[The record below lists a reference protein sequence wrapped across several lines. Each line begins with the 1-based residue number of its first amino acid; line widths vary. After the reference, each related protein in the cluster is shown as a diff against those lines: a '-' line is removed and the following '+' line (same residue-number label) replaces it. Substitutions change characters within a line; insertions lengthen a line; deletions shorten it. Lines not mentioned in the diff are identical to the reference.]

1 MISIYQFNSTHYL
14 LKGVHCHK
22 VVLFPSVVWH
32 FEGVNKPKEM
42 KTTNYLHHDKLPL
55 LSILSIDGGGIRGV
69 VPAIILAHIERKVQ
83 KEAKDNGLRIAQL
96 FDLFVG
102 TSAGGI
108 LSALYLT
115 PDPSFPNIPKFS
127 ATQILEI
134 YKSGAFGIFN
144 QPLTKSNQQKYS
156 VQLLEDAL
164 KKLLGNDNTLSQL
177 LKPIVLTAYQLET
190 KQTIFFQ
197 SWQHQNCLAWQVC
210 RATSAAPGM
219 FEAAKVD
226 HFHPKLTF
234 VDGSIFASN
243 PALCAYTLANSLNF
257 AQIPQSDSIIRQP
270 NVEQM
275 NIVSLGTGKFDYSA
289 KEKRK
294 SLIRMMMEQM
304 TSVGTQLVDWQL
316 QQLFKGKYKH
326 QYVRMN
332 PTLSNNSSAIDEIGS
347 GHIQKIMDS
356 VENYLLKEKVLID
369 KLSMTLLENLEKS
382 YKLT

>member
-1 MISIYQFNSTHYL
+1 
-14 LKGVHCHK
+14 
-22 VVLFPSVVWH
+22 
-32 FEGVNKPKEM
+32 M
-42 KTTNYLHHDKLPL
+42 KTSNYPNEDHTQLLP
-55 LSILSIDGGGIRGV
+55 ILSIDGGGIRGI
-69 VPAIILAHIERKVQ
+69 VPAIILAHIEKNIQ
-83 KEAKDNGLRIAQL
+83 KETKDDSIRIAHL

-115 PDPSFPNIPKFS
+115 PDPLFPNKPKFS
-127 ATQILEI
+127 AAQILEI

-144 QPLTKSNQQKYS
+144 HPLTKSNQQKYS
-156 VQLLEDAL
+156 VELLEDAL
-164 KKLLGNDNTLSQL
+164 KELLGNDNTLSQL

-190 KQTIFFQ
+190 KQTVFFQ
-197 SWQHQNCLAWQVC
+197 SWQHQNCLVWQVC
-210 RATSAAPGM
+210 RASSAAPGM
-219 FEAAKVD
+219 FEAAKVAN
-226 HFHPKLTF
+226 FHRELTF

-243 PALCAYTLANSLNF
+243 PALCAYTLANSLDF
-257 AQIPQSDSIIRQP
+257 ARISQSESTIKQPSI
-270 NVEQM
+270 EQM
-275 NIVSLGTGKFDYSA
+275 NIISLGTGKFDRSA

-294 SLIRMMMEQM
+294 SLIRMMMEQI

-316 QQLFKGKYKH
+316 QQLFKGKYQH

-332 PTLSNNSSAIDEIGS
+332 PTLSNHSSAIDEIGA

-356 VENYLLKEKVLID
+356 VENYILKEKVLID